1 LQETTGRDDWAA
13 TLDLIP
19 SILRAE
25 PDFGLFDLGS
35 TLMLLALSNASGDGP
50 YLLPTTRT
58 AGHLSEV
65 VAEFAGSNPEAIE
78 EAALFRLGQAVD
90 LAGIS
95 GRIRAADQTSTE
107 RLAGAAA
114 AGLIQAGRI
123 EDAFSLLGL
132 VPSPK
137 LSHDISRLAV
147 LHTLSISGP
156 AAAQALA
163 LRFANRGD
171 RIDALFAVAHEW
183 ATDGHPDQA
192 LAIARDLPNEV
203 WLSDDRSDAWL
214 LGEILASGGEAFL
227 LIETTYPNRPAI
239 LGPHRPIAQIELT
252 AAILKSDIPA
262 AFAALDQYPA
272 GSETRKTMLNQGL
285 QASWIASGQDGA
297 DQLLA
302 LLPDQDHPDALAAL
316 GLAQIG
322 TAAGGIGNR
331 GADIGHQPL
340 EDDATLRESR
350 GRHGRLG
357 DPWAMPSSTVHQP
370 LDGNE
375 VGARSTPISC
385 APSRPPGRTSRSGGR
400 DGWRRWPRP
409 ARRPA
414 PCRERSARVLSS
426 STRTPQA
433 SSPAPWRRSGRFP

>member
-1 LQETTGRDDWAA
+1 MFQMAVDQALAGTKAADIFQSLVQIALLQETTGDDWAT

-19 SILRAE
+19 PILRAE

-65 VAEFAGSNPEAIE
+65 LAEFAGSNPEAIE
-78 EAALFRLGQAVD
+78 EAAMFRLGQAVD

-95 GRIRAADQTSTE
+95 GRIRAADQASTE

-123 EDAFSLLGL
+123 EDAFSLLRP
-132 VPSPK
+132 VPLPK

-163 LRFANRGD
+163 LRFANQGD

-183 ATDGHPDQA
+183 ATHGHPDQA
-192 LAIARDLPNEV
+192 LAIARNLPDEV

-214 LGEILASGGEAFL
+214 LGEILASGGETFL

-239 LGPHRPIAQIELT
+239 LGPHRPMAQIELT
-252 AAILKSDIPA
+252 AAILKSDFPA
-262 AFAALDQYPA
+262 AFAALDRHPA

-285 QASWIASGQDGA
+285 QASWFVFGQDGA

-322 TAAGGIGNR
+322 TGDLQAALATEARISAISR
-331 GADIGHQPL
+331 QHPALKMLRRDLAPL
-340 EDDATLRESR
+340 LAANGREAEAVVMVD
-350 GRHGRLG
+350 RLG
-357 DPWAMPSSTVHQP
+357 DPWATAHVAAAMV
-370 LDGNE
+370 D
-375 VGARSTPISC
+375 
-385 APSRPPGRTSRSGGR
+385 PG
-400 DGWRRWPRP
+400 
-409 ARRPA
+409 
-414 PCRERSARVLSS
+414 
-426 STRTPQA
+426 
-433 SSPAPWRRSGRFP
+433 